1 MLFGSKYGLKK
12 EINIANKYRSILKIY
27 SMVQLYN
34 LDLLLI
40 KDYLRLLVYLFLP
53 ISTTSTNPPH
63 SANILSTISCVL
75 LIG

>member
-40 KDYLRLLVYLFLP
+40 KDYLRLFINLFLP
-53 ISTTSTNPPH
+53 TSAMVTYSPN
-63 SANILSTISCVL
+63 SANILSINSCVL